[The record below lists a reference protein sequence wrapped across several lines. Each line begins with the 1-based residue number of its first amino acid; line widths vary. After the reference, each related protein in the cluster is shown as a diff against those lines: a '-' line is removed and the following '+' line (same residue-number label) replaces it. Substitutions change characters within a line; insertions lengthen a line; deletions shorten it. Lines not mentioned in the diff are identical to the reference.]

1 MTFSKIWCSALFHP
15 FTLPHWLY
23 PGLSLT
29 YVISALHSP
38 CQSCSLPS
46 LCSDQI
52 PHTQC
57 ANLEAQCPLKSVLP
71 SRALAQHWEVLPS
84 PATEARIPVSEP
96 GTLRTQK
103 ATYQKPSIISFQY
116 TSLGNWGV
124 TSSSPFSSYL
134 QPLAATTNRY
144 IISQKQKNQERV
156 LFDLL
161 NLL

>member
-1 MTFSKIWCSALFHP
+1 MTQTLYILRRLASFLFISKEEKKKNP
-15 FTLPHWLY
+15 P
-23 PGLSLT
+23 LSSPVEYLT
-29 YVISALHSP
+29 R
-38 CQSCSLPS
+38 
-46 LCSDQI
+46 
-52 PHTQC
+52 HTQC

-96 GTLRTQK
+96 GTLRTEK
-103 ATYQKPSIISFQY
+103 ATYQKLSIISFQY

-144 IISQKQKNQERV
+144 IISQKQKNQDSV